1 MRERLPSG
9 FRLGN
14 KGLSEQLALLPG
26 AGGGDSAGGGESGPD
41 GGAELLGG
49 PLPSSSVRE
58 NSGRTPA
65 CLRHAAILPC
75 RHLLR
80 QTFGGGLFMQGSV
93 S

>member
-26 AGGGDSAGGGESGPD
+26 AGGGNSAVGGKSGQD

-49 PLPSSSVRE
+49 PLPSSSVGE
-58 NSGRTPA
+58 N
-65 CLRHAAILPC
+65 
-75 RHLLR
+75 
-80 QTFGGGLFMQGSV
+80 
-93 S
+93 